1 MVRWSENSLILP
13 WYSSPET
20 AVKWPFENS
29 FCLLVDSLQGMAQ
42 CLPKNV
48 YLLWFSKHY
57 IVLVYLYLEFTGSNF
72 KIFASCCHDFVHCYH
87 RGFSLKRKMFLLGDT
102 TMFPVKWKLRL
113 LSSDYW
119 LFTSIN
125 KTMKRVKVF
134 IEVIDPEYQGKWD
147 YYFTT
152 EIKKNISWSF
162 MGLLN
167 IIPYLVI
174 EVNGKVQTP
183 N

>member
-1 MVRWSENSLILP
+1 
-13 WYSSPET
+13 
-20 AVKWPFENS
+20 
-29 FCLLVDSLQGMAQ
+29 
-42 CLPKNV
+42 
-48 YLLWFSKHY
+48 
-57 IVLVYLYLEFTGSNF
+57 
-72 KIFASCCHDFVHCYH
+72 
-87 RGFSLKRKMFLLGDT
+87 MFLLGDT

-152 EIKKNISWSF
+152 EIKKNIS
-162 MGLLN
+162 
-167 IIPYLVI
+167 
-174 EVNGKVQTP
+174 
-183 N
+183 

>member
-1 MVRWSENSLILP
+1 
-13 WYSSPET
+13 
-20 AVKWPFENS
+20 
-29 FCLLVDSLQGMAQ
+29 
-42 CLPKNV
+42 
-48 YLLWFSKHY
+48 
-57 IVLVYLYLEFTGSNF
+57 
-72 KIFASCCHDFVHCYH
+72 
-87 RGFSLKRKMFLLGDT
+87 
-102 TMFPVKWKLRL
+102 
-113 LSSDYW
+113 
-119 LFTSIN
+119 
-125 KTMKRVKVF
+125 VF